1 MNEQGSTRRRD
12 WIKNA
17 VIVFLII
24 MLILTFF
31 SNTIMNYSLPE
42 VSAEYVSSGTITTKV
57 RGTGTVTAGDIWQ
70 VYPEESLKVVS
81 VEVKEGDEVQ
91 EGDLL
96 FILEPEEEEEETPAS
111 YEETPQAQINAAE
124 EVVRAAEEALR
135 KAKED
140 YEAFLLAPDLAIE
153 VSELLQT
160 GGSLTFAELQEQV
173 NVYRSANESI
183 EEKKQPYEEAIT
195 ELQALLRKA
204 QSAND
209 TEEISRLQNV
219 ISINQDYVDELDE
232 DIAENEEEINQ
243 LIARYED
250 QAEFWDLR
258 AAMDECQNDLD
269 EANEKLSWLKKKLSE
284 STDDDDA
291 IDPEVKAPVS
301 GTVKTVNVK
310 KGKTASADE
319 VAVEIYPEGEDY
331 TMTLTVTTEQ
341 AQSLS
346 VGDVAELQNSWYYSD
361 VAVV

>member
-17 VIVFLII
+17 TIVFLIV

-57 RGTGTVTAGDIWQ
+57 RGSGTVTAGDIWQ
-70 VYPEESLKVVS
+70 VYPEESLKVIS
-81 VEVKEGDEVQ
+81 VDVKEGDEVQ

-96 FILEPEEEEEETPAS
+96 FTLELEEEEYTASSYGETAS
-111 YEETPQAQINAAE
+111 AQIAAAE
-124 EVVRAAEEALR
+124 EVVRSAEEALR
-135 KAKED
+135 KARED
-140 YEAFLLAPDLAIE
+140 YETFLLSPDLTIE

-160 GGSLTFAELQEQV
+160 GGSLSFGDLQEQV
-173 NVYRSANESI
+173 NVYRSENEAI
-183 EEKKQPYEEAIT
+183 EEKKQPYEDVIT
-195 ELQALLRKA
+195 ELQELLRQA
-204 QSAND
+204 QNNND
-209 TEEISRLQNV
+209 TDEITRLQNV
-219 ISINQDYVDELDE
+219 ISINQAYVDELNA
-232 DIAENEEEINQ
+232 DIADNEEEINK
-243 LIARYED
+243 LIASYEA
-250 QAEFWDLR
+250 QAEFQDLE
-258 AAMDECQNDLD
+258 AAISERQTDLA
-269 EANEKLSWLKKKLSE
+269 EAKAELAWLKEKLSE
-284 STDDDDA
+284 DTEET

-310 KGKTASADE
+310 KGKTASTDE

-346 VGDVAELQNSWYYSD
+346 RGDVAELQ
-361 VAVV
+361 